1 LAGLGSNGLII
12 SHCSSLR
19 SIGSL
24 PFRV

>member
-1 LAGLGSNGLII
+1 LGSKGFTT

-24 PFRV
+24 PSRV